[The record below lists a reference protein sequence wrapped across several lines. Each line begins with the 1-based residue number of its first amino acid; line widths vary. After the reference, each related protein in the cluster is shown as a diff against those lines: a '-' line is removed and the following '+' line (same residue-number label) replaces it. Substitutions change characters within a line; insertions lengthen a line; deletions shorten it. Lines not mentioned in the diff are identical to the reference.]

1 MGPRPVPASPLEAVF
16 SEPPG
21 SPSAASSAWRAAP
34 SGTAPLTSAAHCKA
48 NEAAMACRSPI
59 TPGSAET
66 SSARAEATC
75 GPHPA
80 PGAGASPPAD
90 ASTCRC
96 ARPRTLAKL
105 ACAAA
110 PSGVDDAG
118 PGPLPGSMGC
128 GPIPAGGAITLSE
141 SRSMAGE
148 IPSSRCDPRPPRNG
162 VCGLWTSSS
171 ARTVTGEFLPSPSSN
186 QAIAQADRRT
196 PAAGGTSL
204 ASRGYVH
211 PHPVVPP
218 TVPEPL

>member
-1 MGPRPVPASPLEAVF
+1 MGPRPAPASPLGAVF

-21 SPSAASSAWRAAP
+21 SPSAASSALRAEP

-48 NEAAMACRSPI
+48 KEAAMACRSPI
-59 TPGSAET
+59 TPGSVET
-66 SSARAEATC
+66 SSDRTGATG

-80 PGAGASPPAD
+80 PGAGASPAD

-105 ACAAA
+105 ASAAA
-110 PSGVDDAG
+110 PSGEADPG
-118 PGPLPGSMGC
+118 PGTLPGSMGC

-162 VCGLWTSSS
+162 FCGSWTVSS
-171 ARTVTGEFLPSPSSN
+171 ARTVTGEFLPLPSSN
-186 QAIAQADRRT
+186 QAIGRADRRT
-196 PAAGGTSL
+196 PAAGGTSFAL
-204 ASRGYVH
+204 RGYVH